1 MSHLPPT
8 WVTIWVVFTTLVVT
22 WDAGFGTLSPA
33 SRDPNHPIFGTLYNP
48 YQQTYQHLDMFYSS
62 DEVYARQVGGFN
74 AFGPSQTVMN
84 IVEIAVQL
92 VYLWLVFVAA
102 SPLAAV
108 VGLCVSVAT
117 FSKTV
122 LYFIMLYFH
131 GYEKMLVG
139 TNFQRVTLFLI
150 PNGIW
155 SECFFAGFSPGVFFF
170 NLCAPLIMHH
180 TTFTKP
186 NHVPFQLL
194 SPFVSFLHLGPSWE
208 GPRLPPLLGGSRRG
222 NKKEQENNNKG
233 TVQCTKYS
241 SHSPG
246 VTHCC

>member
-1 MSHLPPT
+1 MPFSHLPST
-8 WVTIWVVFTTLVVT
+8 WVTCWMVFTTLIVT

-33 SRDPNHPIFGTLYNP
+33 SRDPHHPIFGTLYKP

-155 SECFFAGFSPGVFFF
+155 SELFLLVSPLEFFF
-170 NLCAPLIMHH
+170 LQLTCTTHYAHH
-180 TTFTKP
+180 TPHSQTQTCL
-186 NHVPFQLL
+186 PFQLL
-194 SPFVSFLHLGPSWE
+194 SPFVSFLHSVPSWE

-222 NKKEQENNNKG
+222 NKKEQENNKKY
-233 TVQCTKYS
+233 CTMHKI
-241 SHSPG
+241 
-246 VTHCC
+246 